1 MHIGLEL
8 DWKFSEHIHHWIS
21 ELLFSWPQTI
31 LIVTAHVLPLCLL
44 MLWHFFYS
52 CVIYF
57 IRKLCHSSSVPP
69 HPGIHFYFH
78 LLVSFLLALN
88 KQLTSSPLL
97 CLCSLACQSASSE
110 FNYPTV
116 VLWCCL
122 VSWWRIHYLITPL
135 DKSVT
140 TLSLPFIPLLAL
152 GLQMYSLSLV
162 SSPACDLH
170 CHLLSGWAHRALR
183 LLENT
188 ETLPLWS
195 CQRLRCVMQQRP
207 VSGWYD

>member
-1 MHIGLEL
+1 
-8 DWKFSEHIHHWIS
+8 
-21 ELLFSWPQTI
+21 
-31 LIVTAHVLPLCLL
+31 

-52 CVIYF
+52 YVIYF
-57 IRKLCHSSSVPP
+57 IRKPCHSSSVPP
-69 HPGIHFYFH
+69 QPGIHFYFH
-78 LLVSFLLALN
+78 LLVSFILALN
-88 KQLTSSPLL
+88 KQLTSSALL

-135 DKSVT
+135 DKTVT
-140 TLSLPFIPLLAL
+140 TLSLPFIPLLTL
-152 GLQMYSLSLV
+152 GLQMYTLALV

-170 CHLLSGWAHRALR
+170 CQLLPGWAHHALR

-188 ETLPLWS
+188 ETPLLWS
-195 CQRLRCVMQQRP
+195 DQILHCVLQQRP
-207 VSGWYD
+207 LNVWYDYIFMHKAAEYGSQLCLYC